1 MPPAGRMPKRSAQ
14 RFRSADTML
23 TAGKRDRAV
32 PATSVHHRPA
42 PEVDAHVWCPPCPGV
57 GVGIGAP
64 GVTGGDCRVSEEL
77 PVTAGPM
84 TKADRANMA
93 VNTAMAM
100 VGAVQVPKR

>member
-1 MPPAGRMPKRSAQ
+1 M
-14 RFRSADTML
+14 
-23 TAGKRDRAV
+23 
-32 PATSVHHRPA
+32 
-42 PEVDAHVWCPPCPGV
+42 PGV
-57 GVGIGAP
+57 GVGIVAP

-100 VGAVQVPKR
+100 VGAVQAPKR

>member
-1 MPPAGRMPKRSAQ
+1 MTAQFPPRRSITD
-14 RFRSADTML
+14 RRPRWTL
-23 TAGKRDRAV
+23 TYG
-32 PATSVHHRPA
+32 A
-42 PEVDAHVWCPPCPGV
+42 PVPGV
-57 GVGIGAP
+57 GVGIVAP

-100 VGAVQVPKR
+100 VGAVQAPKR